1 MEKKKMTRG
10 KRNVIIGIIIAV
22 VLIMVFFNAIVT
34 FITDYWWFKDLGY
47 TQVFLK
53 KFFTE
58 LGIAIPSFLVVTVL
72 MSLYM
77 RGLKRSYSKKVD
89 YDEEEGMSDLKIKR
103 ISIGV
108 SVLIG
113 LIVSYMMTTT
123 LWKQLLYATHSTKFG
138 KADPVF
144 NLDISFYVFKLAFLK
159 SILSISYS
167 VVVIFVLVTMFYYM
181 FLMAVR
187 RPKSYA
193 SAQQDVYEAENIRVS
208 PFKMLNNR
216 RSTGADSPAMLLKIA
231 QNQLLI
237 LAVVFF
243 ALIACSFAMKQMD
256 LLYTD
261 SGTVFGAGFKS
272 SLINMNIY
280 RIEAVLAIVAA
291 VLTVRF
297 TKKKKY
303 RKLLYMPVIM
313 IVVAMVGGVIGAAV
327 QSLIVS
333 PNELN
338 REKPYLEY
346 NVKYTQEA
354 YDLSK
359 VKTEKFDANG
369 TLTGENIKN
378 NQPTISNIRINDF
391 EPSKQFYNQTQSIR
405 TYYSFNDVDVD
416 RYDIDDMYTQTFLSA
431 REMNSDNLEDGVS
444 WLSKHLKYTHGY
456 GLTLSRVDA
465 ITDSGQP
472 DMIIDNIPP
481 ESDSKSLKITR
492 PEIYY
497 GEMTNDYAITN
508 TNEKEFDY
516 PSGDDNKYS
525 VYKGSHGI
533 KLTPVKRLLY
543 ATNQKNI
550 RILVSSN
557 ITSKSKLLYVRNVE
571 DRVKKIAPFLQFDS
585 DPYITISDSGKLYWI
600 IDAYTMTRYYPYSET
615 TQLKDGSS
623 INYMR
628 NPVKVT
634 VDAYDG
640 SVNFYKVDDEPIADT
655 ISKIYPNLL
664 KDISEMPDGLEKH
677 IRYSNTLFDVQAKI
691 YQRYHMSDIS
701 VFYQNEDKWSIAT
714 NIYGQKE
721 VDMTPNYFIMDL
733 PGQDKEEFISSIP
746 FTPSGKKNM
755 TGLMVARCD
764 EGHYGELVLYK
775 LPKDKVVY
783 GPMQIESQIDQNTE
797 ISKEFSL
804 WNSSGSTYTRGDM
817 FVIPIDDSLLYVEPV
832 YLESSTDTSLPEVKR
847 VIIAYHD
854 RIAYG
859 STLAESLRSLFNLGA
874 DYEVDA
880 GTSAGTGTSGAGGS
894 SAANVGGADENAG
907 SGAGAGASIPDL
919 VSKASKAYDNA
930 QAAMKEGDWA
940 KYGQYQEEL
949 KSYLDQLDAAS
960 GSSGSASAEAASGDQ
975 AAGTDDSGSNNADN
989 ADKTAQN

>member
-1 MEKKKMTRG
+1 
-10 KRNVIIGIIIAV
+10 
-22 VLIMVFFNAIVT
+22 
-34 FITDYWWFKDLGY
+34 
-47 TQVFLK
+47 
-53 KFFTE
+53 
-58 LGIAIPSFLVVTVL
+58 
-72 MSLYM
+72 
-77 RGLKRSYSKKVD
+77 
-89 YDEEEGMSDLKIKR
+89 
-103 ISIGV
+103 
-108 SVLIG
+108 
-113 LIVSYMMTTT
+113 
-123 LWKQLLYATHSTKFG
+123 
-138 KADPVF
+138 
-144 NLDISFYVFKLAFLK
+144 
-159 SILSISYS
+159 
-167 VVVIFVLVTMFYYM
+167 
-181 FLMAVR
+181 
-187 RPKSYA
+187 
-193 SAQQDVYEAENIRVS
+193 
-208 PFKMLNNR
+208 
-216 RSTGADSPAMLLKIA
+216 
-231 QNQLLI
+231 
-237 LAVVFF
+237 
-243 ALIACSFAMKQMD
+243 
-256 LLYTD
+256 
-261 SGTVFGAGFKS
+261 
-272 SLINMNIY
+272 
-280 RIEAVLAIVAA
+280 
-291 VLTVRF
+291 
-297 TKKKKY
+297 
-303 RKLLYMPVIM
+303 
-313 IVVAMVGGVIGAAV
+313 
-327 QSLIVS
+327 
-333 PNELN
+333 
-338 REKPYLEY
+338 
-346 NVKYTQEA
+346 
-354 YDLSK
+354 
-359 VKTEKFDANG
+359 
-369 TLTGENIKN
+369 
-378 NQPTISNIRINDF
+378 
-391 EPSKQFYNQTQSIR
+391 
-405 TYYSFNDVDVD
+405 
-416 RYDIDDMYTQTFLSA
+416 
-431 REMNSDNLEDGVS
+431 
-444 WLSKHLKYTHGY
+444 
-456 GLTLSRVDA
+456 
-465 ITDSGQP
+465 
-472 DMIIDNIPP
+472 
-481 ESDSKSLKITR
+481 
-492 PEIYY
+492 
-497 GEMTNDYAITN
+497 MTNDYAITN

-543 ATNQKNI
+543 AINQKNI

-859 STLAESLRSLFNLGA
+859 STLAESLRSLFDLGA

-960 GSSGSASAEAASGDQ
+960 GSSGSASVEAASGDQ

>member
-543 ATNQKNI
+543 AINQKNI

-859 STLAESLRSLFNLGA
+859 STLAESLRSLFDLGA

-960 GSSGSASAEAASGDQ
+960 GSSGSASVEAASGDQ

>member
-303 RKLLYMPVIM
+303 RKLIYMPVIM

-543 ATNQKNI
+543 AINQKNI

-859 STLAESLRSLFNLGA
+859 STLAESLRSLFDLGA

-960 GSSGSASAEAASGDQ
+960 GSSGSASVEAASGDQ

>member
-543 ATNQKNI
+543 AINQKNI